1 MATIEFP
8 KISNPSY
15 PLKIEREDNSITSK
29 FEDGSMQSRRKFTRS
44 RRKFT
49 LNWNSLPQSEFEVL
63 DKFITETVSFAAKSF
78 NWTNPTDNK
87 KYEVRCTKYG
97 DATLDVL
104 NYWKIDIE
112 FTEV

>member
-1 MATIEFP
+1 MAIEFP

-49 LNWNSLPQSEFEVL
+49 LTWNSLPQSEFDVL
-63 DKFITETVSFAAKSF
+63 DKFLTETVSFASKSF
-78 NWTNPTDNK
+78 MWTNPTNNERI
-87 KYEVRCTKYG
+87 EVRCTKYPE
-97 DATLDVL
+97 ATLDVL
-104 NYWKIDIE
+104 NYWKLDIE
-112 FTEV
+112 LTEV